1 MTSLEEFQVPGHGG
15 NVHVRLWAPS
25 STPRALVFI
34 VHGYAEHGGRYGHVA
49 DALTASGL
57 AVVAP
62 DHVGHGLSDGERA
75 LITDFGLV
83 VDDLGTIASAAS
95 ERLKVTTP
103 LLLLGHSMGGL
114 FVARF
119 VQRWPDRATGAAFMG
134 AVIGDWKWARK
145 VLSRPELPPED
156 SDPMGM
162 PRDLEACRAYD
173 ADPLVYRGVYKRPLL
188 EAEIVALDE
197 FREDIDKIR
206 IPVGF
211 FHGTA
216 DPFVPFG
223 DSLQAI
229 NDMPS
234 SAKTA
239 KLYDEAK
246 HELLNEINKGEVI
259 DDFQRWID
267 STLTAQTEAPQ

>member
-1 MTSLEEFQVPGHGG
+1 
-15 NVHVRLWAPS
+15 
-25 STPRALVFI
+25 
-34 VHGYAEHGGRYGHVA
+34 
-49 DALTASGL
+49 
-57 AVVAP
+57 
-62 DHVGHGLSDGERA
+62 
-75 LITDFGLV
+75 
-83 VDDLGTIASAAS
+83 
-95 ERLKVTTP
+95 
-103 LLLLGHSMGGL
+103 
-114 FVARF
+114 
-119 VQRWPDRATGAAFMG
+119 
-134 AVIGDWKWARK
+134 
-145 VLSRPELPPED
+145 
-156 SDPMGM
+156 MGM
-162 PRDLEACRAYD
+162 SRDIEACRAYD

-234 SAKTA
+234 SAKTI

>member
-1 MTSLEEFQVPGHGG
+1 MTSFEEFQVPGHGG
-15 NVHVRLWAPS
+15 NLHVRLWGPDI
-25 STPRALVFI
+25 TPRALVFI
-34 VHGYAEHGGRYGHVA
+34 LHGYAEHGGRYRHVA
-49 DALTASGL
+49 EALVAGGL

-62 DHVGHGLSDGERA
+62 DHVGHGHSEGERA

-83 VDDLGTIASAAS
+83 VDDLGAVASAAS
-95 ERLKVTTP
+95 ERLKVATP

-114 FVARF
+114 LAARF
-119 VQRWPDRATGAAFMG
+119 VQRWPDRAVGAAFMG
-134 AVIGDWKWARK
+134 AVIGDWKWARE
-145 VLSRPELPPED
+145 VLSLPELPPEH

-162 PRDLEACRAYD
+162 SRDPEACRAYD
-173 ADPLVYRGVYKRPLL
+173 ADPLVYRGLYKRPLL
-188 EAEIVALDE
+188 EAEVVALDE
-197 FREDIDKIR
+197 FREDINKIR

-216 DPFVPFG
+216 DPFVPYG

-234 SAKTA
+234 SAKTI

-246 HELLNEINKGEVI
+246 HELLNEINKEEVI
-259 DDFQRWID
+259 DDFLRWID
-267 STLTAQTEAPQ
+267 STLTAHMDVPQ